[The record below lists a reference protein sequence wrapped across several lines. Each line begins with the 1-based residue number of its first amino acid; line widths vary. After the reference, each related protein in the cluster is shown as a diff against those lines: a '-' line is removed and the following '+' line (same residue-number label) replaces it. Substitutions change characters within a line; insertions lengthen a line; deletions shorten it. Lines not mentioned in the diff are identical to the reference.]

1 MHINHKAPLCSE
13 IKFKKSYKVFR
24 VSAEKPNNWTWTCYT
39 DSFLLLRQREGGK
52 KRISKEIC
60 KPVALSGPL
69 ESTGV
74 KQIQLCFYRSCSKKD
89 FNCLTKYSS
98 FFHLLT
104 LQPNQVPHTAG
115 RCRETPQPG
124 KIIHAGQRQ
133 KQSRVRA
140 TVPKNSKNT
149 YRGSEII
156 SEISFLTKVLSPN
169 SI

>member
-1 MHINHKAPLCSE
+1 MNLLYRFLS
-13 IKFKKSYKVFR
+13 F
-24 VSAEKPNNWTWTCYT
+24 AEA
-39 DSFLLLRQREGGK
+39 EGEK

-60 KPVALSGPL
+60 KPVVLSGPL

-74 KQIQLCFYRSCSKKD
+74 KQIQLCFYRSCSRKG

-115 RCRETPQPG
+115 RSREIPQPE

-133 KQSRVRA
+133 KLTPRLELLS
-140 TVPKNSKNT
+140 PKNSKNT
-149 YRGSEII
+149 QRGSKTI
-156 SEISFLTKVLSPN
+156 SEISFLTKVLFLPKQHIKMMRS
-169 SI
+169 

>member
-1 MHINHKAPLCSE
+1 MNLLYRFFSL
-13 IKFKKSYKVFR
+13 
-24 VSAEKPNNWTWTCYT
+24 AEAK
-39 DSFLLLRQREGGK
+39 GGKK

-60 KPVALSGPL
+60 KPVVLSGPL

-74 KQIQLCFYRSCSKKD
+74 KQIQLCFYRSCSRKG

-115 RCRETPQPG
+115 RSREIPQPE

-133 KQSRVRA
+133 K
-140 TVPKNSKNT
+140 
-149 YRGSEII
+149 
-156 SEISFLTKVLSPN
+156 LTPRLELLSPRTLKTLREDPKPFLK
-169 SI
+169 SPF